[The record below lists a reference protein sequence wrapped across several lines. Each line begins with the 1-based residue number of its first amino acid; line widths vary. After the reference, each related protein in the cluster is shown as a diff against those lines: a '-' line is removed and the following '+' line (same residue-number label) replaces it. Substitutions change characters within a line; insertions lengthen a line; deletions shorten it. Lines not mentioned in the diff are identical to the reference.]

1 MQYYSLEDVIL
12 PPVTKGGH
20 FEILGQKY
28 PDEKIEPYCLSCS
41 NPLQIRDGKLTVLTP
56 QKKGIYLVFL
66 QLVAKSG
73 LRVTKVEYLAVSV
86 TELST
91 SVGIALDL

>member
-1 MQYYSLEDVIL
+1 M
-12 PPVTKGGH
+12 TKGGH

-28 PDEKIEPYCLSCS
+28 PDENIEPYCLSCS